1 MNILDIQ
8 DNLKNFSEKQLIN
21 EMQMPSGNAPQ
32 FLVLSEITR
41 RKRMRDQL
49 NMQKAANE
57 PTVAQEAVASAGVP
71 AQGIMG
77 MSEAMAPKAAMA
89 EGGIGSVMSQPMKS
103 EMPIQMRSGGLMQ
116 YGREIGNALNQEKVE
131 PFLDEIEGMTNDKFG
146 VDPTGQTTIL
156 SNLNQGPLSVNTI
169 PRPLPF
175 DFQQQLFQNR
185 LPQNIGN
192 LDRHSRTE
200 GAGTQDRGFSMPA
213 VPAFKSGGSTRIT
226 ERRMKNGKIGLFR
239 GNTFLGTKD
248 ESGGIGT
255 LAEKIGFG
263 AKSNVLDSINE
274 ALGFAEGGVIEAQ
287 SGAYFPSSS
296 ELYGLYGQ
304 ESGYGKNLFGSAGE
318 IGPYQ
323 ILPTTAIMPGNQIK
337 SLFPELEAAIARGD
351 YPSAAAAYEA
361 NKAMVDEALM
371 SGEKVEPFVLNYLDN
386 AERVL
391 GNRDLA
397 TLAFNQGIAGTKGF
411 SGDVLDTD
419 YVSGVRSNMSGYE
432 DAKPKS
438 MVQKAIDTVVTPAA
452 ASTLYPTQNVET
464 AQEKFDKIQADKMS
478 TLDKV
483 KDLFGIG
490 DPEPYE
496 MGGRSFDDAIKY
508 QELGPDGYNLM
519 RRLGYSEDDIEKA
532 KSKGVPPEFFETKKG
547 FNEGVLSE
555 EGIRTIDGSSADQSD
570 IPLRGDSGLTVT
582 APEDLA
588 PSRRTGEERGE
599 RAAYEASLRDDMTEA
614 EKKAAQEAEEAE
626 EKNNAK
632 SAVTSKDEETPS
644 GDPSGTSLTLEE
656 EILKLQEDMK
666 KSREQDKW
674 LSLAQAGL
682 ALMSSKEPTLLG
694 ALGEA
699 GLAGLG
705 AMKEAESR
713 YQEGVIDL
721 INARSKLRKS
731 KKPAIAQKD
740 ILDSQIEIM
749 KDPLATPT
757 ERARA
762 KSIVDSIVGGAGF
775 GLVDLRQKAA
785 S

>member
-71 AQGIMG
+71 VQGIMG

-89 EGGIGSVMSQPMKS
+89 DGGIGSVMSQPMKS

-185 LPQNIGN
+185 LPQNMGN
-192 LDRHSRTE
+192 LDRNPLTE
-200 GAGTQDRGFSMPA
+200 VAGTQDRGFSMPA

-263 AKSNVLDSINE
+263 AKRNVLDSIKE

-296 ELYGLYGQ
+296 ELYGLFGQ

-371 SGEKVEPFVLNYLDN
+371 SGEKVEPFVLDYLDN

-391 GNRDLA
+391 GNRNLA

-452 ASTLYPTQNVET
+452 ASALYPTQNVET

-478 TLDKV
+478 LLDKT

-555 EGIRTIDGSSADQSD
+555 EGIRAIDGSSTDQSD

-614 EKKAAQEAEEAE
+614 EKEKEKKAAE
-626 EKNNAK
+626 EKDTTK
-632 SAVTSKDEETPS
+632 KGSVEQPVPPVPPSAPKAN
-644 GDPSGTSLTLEE
+644 SLEA

-699 GLAGLG
+699 GLSGLG

-721 INARSKLRKS
+721 INARSKLKKTTPRLEDKDVLKS
-731 KKPAIAQKD
+731 VTD
-740 ILDSQIEIM
+740 ILS
-749 KDPLATPT
+749 DPLADRTS
-757 ERARA
+757 EDYLEARRVYDIIMA
-762 KSIVDSIVGGAGF
+762 RNNYGRIKIPP
-775 GLVDLRQKAA
+775 QAA